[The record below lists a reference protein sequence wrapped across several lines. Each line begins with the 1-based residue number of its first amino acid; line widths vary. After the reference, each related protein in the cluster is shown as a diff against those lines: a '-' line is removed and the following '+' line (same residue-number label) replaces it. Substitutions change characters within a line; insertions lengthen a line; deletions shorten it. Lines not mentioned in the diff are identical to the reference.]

1 MSGSACAVIIHSLV
15 RRKTVP
21 QGAGAQMTLEE
32 QLRSCYANP
41 IIAEAVAATGLDTA
55 RAVWETLE
63 KHNLSETDLA
73 FLLTGLDGL
82 YAD

>member
-1 MSGSACAVIIHSLV
+1 MSGPACAVVIHALV

-21 QGAGAQMTLEE
+21 NSVVQQNHLED
-32 QLRSCYANP
+32 QLRECYANP
-41 IIAEAVAATGLDTA
+41 VIAEAVAALGIDTA
-55 RAVWETLE
+55 RAVWETLA
-63 KHNLSETDLA
+63 KHNLADSDLN

>member
-1 MSGSACAVIIHSLV
+1 MSGAACAVIIHSLV

-21 QGAGAQMTLEE
+21 NGVPAQNQLED
-32 QLRSCYANP
+32 QLRQCYANP
-41 IIAEAVAATGLDTA
+41 IIAEAVADHGIDAA

-63 KHNLSETDLA
+63 KHNLNETDLA